1 MRGLIQFGIAD
12 EAVDERTQVV
22 SPSGEIDALT
32 APQLGRRLLG
42 LIDEGK
48 TQVVVDMSLVTF
60 MDSTGIG
67 VLLNALKAL
76 RKHKG
81 ELLLVCPHERVL
93 RPFEITGL
101 TSRLSIFPNREAA
114 LGEPRG
120 VSV

>member
-1 MRGLIQFGIAD
+1 VRGLIQFGIAD

-48 TQVVVDMSLVTF
+48 TKVVVDMSLVTF

-76 RKHKG
+76 ARHKG

-101 TSRLSIFPNREAA
+101 TSRLAIFPSREAA
-114 LGEPRG
+114 LG
-120 VSV
+120 VAV